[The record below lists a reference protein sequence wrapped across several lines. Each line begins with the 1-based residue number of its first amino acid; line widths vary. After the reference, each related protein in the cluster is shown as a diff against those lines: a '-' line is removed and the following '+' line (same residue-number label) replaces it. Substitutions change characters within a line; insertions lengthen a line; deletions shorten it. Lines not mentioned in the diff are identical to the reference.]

1 MTLLSQHAG
10 RRPLNPE
17 IVVDDEDPRSLHFHI
32 LPNPTARHF
41 FPLTPH
47 CYTAGPWA
55 PREGGQRPPELGAG
69 GTGSRRASAT
79 LGGLPLT
86 RRRCGPTAS
95 CRVPSLRAWD
105 GWSASFRAARA
116 RCAAAR
122 RGLGH
127 QGARRGSRPGHA
139 GGRSCRAVRHRP
151 GAVRQS
157 LRGEEVRPVR
167 RLALRA
173 RGEVRPDPRDRRVR
187 RAGRGRQNRRDV
199 AGRRTRRDV
208 APPVS
213 PALPPR

>member
-17 IVVDDEDPRSLHFHI
+17 IVVDDEDPRSLPFHI

-55 PREGGQRPPELGAG
+55 PGEGGQRPARARRGRNGEPSE
-69 GTGSRRASAT
+69 GS
-79 LGGLPLT
+79 PVI

-116 RCAAAR
+116 RCVAAR
-122 RGLGH
+122 RGLGR

-139 GGRSCRAVRHRP
+139 GGRSCRALRHP
-151 GAVRQS
+151 GAARQS
-157 LRGEEVRPVR
+157 LQGRAEVRPVR
-167 RLALRA
+167 RLGLRA
-173 RGEVRPDPRDRRVR
+173 PGEVRPGPRDRPVR
-187 RAGRGRQNRRDV
+187 RLGEGRQNHRDV